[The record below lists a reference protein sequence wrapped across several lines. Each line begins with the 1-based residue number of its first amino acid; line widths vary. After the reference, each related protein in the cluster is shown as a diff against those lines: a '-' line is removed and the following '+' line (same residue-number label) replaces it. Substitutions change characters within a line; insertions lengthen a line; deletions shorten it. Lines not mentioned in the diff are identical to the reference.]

1 MSADKPLDGK
11 CVVITRAA
19 EQSSELKERLE
30 NLGARVLLL
39 PAVSFFGPSDT
50 THVDRVIASLETFDW
65 VFFTSANAV
74 RFFADR
80 CRKVGRDVRAG
91 KKPRYAAVGPATA
104 SVAAKAGFTLDYVAQ
119 EFQGI
124 ALVRELGASLAG
136 KHVLLP
142 RSDRAGSDLPEGLK
156 RAGVEV
162 TEIVVYRTGG
172 IGPCEQGVLEAVRD
186 ARVDVVSFF
195 SPSAVENLRTEL
207 GAEVVSRLGM
217 RAAFAAVGPVTA
229 AALRKAGLPVAI
241 EASEATA
248 ESVAAAIAKH
258 FSSPSVSQVRLS

>member
-1 MSADKPLDGK
+1 MRADKPLDGK

-39 PAVSFFGPSDT
+39 PAVSFFGPSNT

-142 RSDRAGSDLPEGLK
+142 RSDRAGSDLPEALK
-156 RAGVEV
+156 RADVEV
-162 TEIVVYRTGG
+162 TEIVVYHTGG
-172 IGPCEQGVLEAVRD
+172 IGPCGPGVVVAVCMGRVGGVLV
-186 ARVDVVSFF
+186 FF
-195 SPSAVENLRTEL
+195 SLAL
-207 GAEVVSRLGM
+207 GDFRSGIGA
-217 RAAFAAVGPVTA
+217 
-229 AALRKAGLPVAI
+229 
-241 EASEATA
+241 
-248 ESVAAAIAKH
+248 
-258 FSSPSVSQVRLS
+258 

>member
-1 MSADKPLDGK
+1 MSADNPLDGK

-19 EQSSELKERLE
+19 EQSSELKCGLE
-30 NLGARVLLL
+30 NFGPRVLLL

-104 SVAAKAGFTLDYVAQ
+104 SVAAKAGFAVDYVAQ
-119 EFQGI
+119 EFQGV

-136 KHVLLP
+136 KRVLLP
-142 RSDRAGSDLPEGLK
+142 RSDRAGSDLPTALK
-156 RAGVEV
+156 RAGAEV
-162 TEIVVYRTGG
+162 TEAVVYHTGG
-172 IGPCEQGVLEAVRD
+172 IGTCEPGGLEAGPAG
-186 ARVDVVSFF
+186 ARAAVILFF
-195 SPSAVENLRTEL
+195 STPGGNLRPPTHAP
-207 GAEVVSRLGM
+207 GTPR
-217 RAAFAAVGPVTA
+217 PPT
-229 AALRKAGLPVAI
+229 KKQKNNP
-241 EASEATA
+241 
-248 ESVAAAIAKH
+248 
-258 FSSPSVSQVRLS
+258 